1 MEVVLAGASGLI
13 GGALREALRA
23 DGHRVKQLLRRETS
37 APDTDSWDP
46 AAGRVDPDFLAGAD
60 AVVCLSGVG
69 VGSKRWTD
77 AYKRQILQSRVD
89 SVGTLAR
96 SLAEYGGPQVLVCAS
111 AVGYYGDTGDRIV
124 EEDAPS
130 GSSFLADV
138 CRQWEAAADPARAA
152 GARVVHLRTGLVLA
166 DDSDLMKRLKPL
178 VQLGVAGKLGN
189 GRQYFPW
196 ITLRDEIRA
205 ISFVLTHDVSGPV
218 NVTAPAPVTNAEF
231 TKAIGHVLHR
241 PTVLPAPAFG
251 VRLVLGE
258 FAGEVLGGQRAVP
271 AALTAA
277 GFEFEHTD
285 VETGL
290 RWALGR

>member
-96 SLAEYGGPQVLVCAS
+96 SLAEYGGPRVLVCAS